1 MCVCW
6 EGHGRVFPLD
16 HLLPNPTNLPSIS
29 IPSRKKIRDFLSCH
43 ELRYGSVIMK
53 WIKKKNNTPGCRHRE
68 QTYGQN
74 GGKGWKVGG
83 KTKKEET
90 YVCLWLI
97 HVDIWQK
104 PTQYYKA
111 IILQL
116 KINFKKSSEKK
127 RRAVNI
133 NSIRGIDFKR
143 QIKDTI
149 KNWDK
154 EEVLRLLVLRSAGL
168 PRFPWQWVIELLLV
182 VAQGVPFSR
191 THWGLLKLTFC
202 YQPCLNLV
210 RTLEMTFPCPSSH
223 FFFFLSHFALGLEIR
238 LGDLMSK
245 YKGFSFISMGTK
257 ALKTLP

>member
-83 KTKKEET
+83 KTKKEGT

-97 HVDIWQK
+97 HVDIWQR
-104 PTQYYKA
+104 PTQYCKV
-111 IILQL
+111 IFLQF
-116 KINFKKSSEKK
+116 KINVIDAYYKTEKK
-127 RRAVNI
+127 MFGKKPN
-133 NSIRGIDFKR
+133 
-143 QIKDTI
+143 T
-149 KNWDK
+149 
-154 EEVLRLLVLRSAGL
+154 
-168 PRFPWQWVIELLLV
+168 PELLHMKGCVSASLNYLD
-182 VAQGVPFSR
+182 GV
-191 THWGLLKLTFC
+191 
-202 YQPCLNLV
+202 CL
-210 RTLEMTFPCPSSH
+210 PS
-223 FFFFLSHFALGLEIR
+223 
-238 LGDLMSK
+238 K
-245 YKGFSFISMGTK
+245 Q
-257 ALKTLP
+257 